1 MSYRV
6 IHYFTDMQDKGFE
19 YKAGDSF
26 PRLGKTVTDARLKE
40 LSTSMNRQKKPL
52 IKFVE
57 DKVVEKEL
65 ELPFVTVGQ
74 KHTKTEINRM
84 PLAELKKLAT
94 EKGVDGAD
102 SMSGAELKKALIELF
117 EL

>member
-1 MSYRV
+1 MSYEV
-6 IHYFTDMQDKGFE
+6 IHFFTDLQDANYPYQVGDKFPHKGMVV
-19 YKAGDSF
+19 S
-26 PRLGKTVTDARLKE
+26 DARLKE
-40 LSTSMNRQKKPL
+40 LSTSNNKQGYPL
-52 IKFVE
+52 IKLVE
-57 DKVVEKEL
+57 EEKEL

-74 KHTKTEINRM
+74 KYTKTEINRM

>member
-1 MSYRV
+1 MSYEV
-6 IHYFTDMQDKGFE
+6 IHFFTDLQDANYP
-19 YKAGDSF
+19 YKVGDKF
-26 PRLGKTVTDARLKE
+26 PHQGMVVSDARLKE
-40 LSTSMNRQKKPL
+40 LSTSHNKKGCPL
-52 IKFVE
+52 IKLVE
-57 DKVVEKEL
+57 EKEL

-74 KHTKTEINRM
+74 KYTKTEINRM